1 MSIALAASL
10 LATLASNQTLGATAL
25 GQLPLA
31 PAPQVRPCTPRF
43 TPLPQW
49 RTAIAMPTSAS
60 CGASAWPY
68 GARYSPDGARLYVSL
83 FGGLVGNGGCRVL
96 RLDPVS
102 FATLA
107 EIPTDESPQDI
118 AFTTHLDGS
127 VKRGFV
133 ANSSGSSVT
142 VFDAQDA
149 VLATIPI
156 PYTPGSFYPTA
167 FPASVAV
174 SPSQSH
180 VYVST
185 QDGTG
190 RVLAID
196 TATLQLDPARA
207 IQLGPDHTATRMV
220 FAGSRLVIGA
230 AQSLPNW
237 IGSTAKVMVVDP
249 TQPQLVHELALAT
262 ASDGFRFP
270 AVQDLALDCDGTVWV
285 AGYDMGAQVFG
296 IDSRGPSLVHVMAT
310 HTSQPDGKFQALG
323 LSRDGV
329 LCVADLWTH
338 ELAILDTRL
347 RRWRATHDLTL
358 LPSVQQGAQELEFAP
373 DGRTLLCTWAATDN
387 VGVFDL

>member
-1 MSIALAASL
+1 MSIAVAASL
-10 LATLASNQTLGATAL
+10 LASLAPSQTLGASPL

-31 PAPQVRPCTPRF
+31 PAAQVRPCTPRF

-49 RTAIAMPTSAS
+49 RTAISMPTSAS

-83 FGGLVGNGGCRVL
+83 FGGLIGNGGCRVL
-96 RLDPVS
+96 RLDPTS
-102 FATLA
+102 LATLA
-107 EIPTDESPQDI
+107 EIPTGESPQDL

-149 VLATIPI
+149 VLATIAI
-156 PYTPGSFYPTA
+156 PFTPGSFFPTA
-167 FPASVAV
+167 FPASLAV

-196 TATLQLDPARA
+196 AATLQLDPARA
-207 IQLGPDHTATRMV
+207 IQLGADHTATRML

-237 IGSTAKVMVVDP
+237 IGSTAKLMVVDP
-249 TQPQLVHELALAT
+249 AQPQVVSELALGT
-262 ASDGFRFP
+262 ASDGFHFP
-270 AVQDLALDCDGTVWV
+270 AVQDLALDCDGLVWA
-285 AGYDMGAQVFG
+285 AGYDLGAQVFG
-296 IDSRGPSLVHVMAT
+296 VDPLALALRVVVPT

-329 LCVADLWTH
+329 LCVADMWMH
-338 ELAILDTRL
+338 ELALIDTRL
-347 RRWRATHDLTL
+347 RRWRATLDLTA

-373 DGRTLLCTWAATDN
+373 DGRTLLATFAATDN
-387 VGVFDL
+387 LGVFDL